1 MFFLLIIL
9 VFRNN
14 KQFIMKNHFKI
25 RKEFLVLLVSVFF
38 VSCITNVEEDD
49 FDEEEVIVDSC
60 AEITFSQNIK
70 PIIDAACIDCHGIGG
85 NFPNLTSYSAI
96 SSNANSVKAE
106 VVSRRMPKGIS
117 LTQSEID
124 AIVCWVESGAL
135 DN

>member
-9 VFRNN
+9 VFRNK

-25 RKEFLVLLVSVFF
+25 RKEFLVLLLSVFF

-49 FDEEEVIVDSC
+49 LDEEEVIVDSC

-85 NFPNLTSYSAI
+85 GTFQI
-96 SSNANSVKAE
+96 
-106 VVSRRMPKGIS
+106 
-117 LTQSEID
+117 
-124 AIVCWVESGAL
+124 
-135 DN
+135 

>member
-1 MFFLLIIL
+1 M
-9 VFRNN
+9 VRKK
-14 KQFIMKNHFKI
+14 KQFIMKKHFKI
-25 RKEFLVLLVSVFF
+25 RKEFLVFIVSVFF
-38 VSCITNVEEDD
+38 VSCLRNVEEDVID
-49 FDEEEVIVDSC
+49 DGEVIVDSC
-60 AEITFSQNIK
+60 SEITFSQNIK

>member
-1 MFFLLIIL
+1 MSFLLIIL
-9 VFRNN
+9 VFRNK
-14 KQFIMKNHFKI
+14 KQFIMKSHFKI

-49 FDEEEVIVDSC
+49 FDEREVIVDSC

>member
-1 MFFLLIIL
+1 
-9 VFRNN
+9 
-14 KQFIMKNHFKI
+14 MKSHFKI
-25 RKEFLVLLVSVFF
+25 RKEFLVFIVSVFF
-38 VSCITNVEEDD
+38 VSCLTNVEEDVID
-49 FDEEEVIVDSC
+49 DGEVIVDSC
-60 AEITFSQNIK
+60 SEITFSQNIK
-70 PIIDAACIDCHGIGG
+70 PIIDAACIDCHAIGG

>member
-1 MFFLLIIL
+1 MSFLLIIL
-9 VFRNN
+9 VFRNK
-14 KQFIMKNHFKI
+14 KQFIMKSHFKI
-25 RKEFLVLLVSVFF
+25 RKEFLVFIVSVFF
-38 VSCITNVEEDD
+38 VSCLTNVEEDVID
-49 FDEEEVIVDSC
+49 DGEVIVDSC
-60 AEITFSQNIK
+60 SEITFSQNIK

>member
-1 MFFLLIIL
+1 
-9 VFRNN
+9 
-14 KQFIMKNHFKI
+14 MKSHFKI

-49 FDEEEVIVDSC
+49 FDEREVIIDSC

-85 NFPNLTSYSAI
+85 NFPNLKSYSTI

-117 LTQSEID
+117 LKQSEID